1 MLKTIFKAV
10 KSGTEGRGI
19 DRVFVTG
26 VSPVVMSDITSGFN
40 IATDIY
46 LEPEFNDLCGFHAEE
61 IAYVASLPQGEKVVS
76 DALNEKGE
84 LRLEEFAD
92 RFGVEEVLHGAK
104 YMKFMVSL
112 LYYFGVLTLAGKR
125 TEFEEHVFRIP
136 NLAIRKLYVE
146 RLKETMLPTGP
157 DLDDARAAAKKLC
170 QLGAIEPLCAFIERG
185 PLIVFDNR
193 DYRWTNEFAVKTVF
207 LALLYNDTLYVM
219 DSEPGLGR
227 RYADLVMLVRPDFRH
242 SALLDILIEF
252 KYVPLKEI
260 GLSGEQVR
268 KTAKEQLESLPSVK
282 RVFSE
287 AKRRLADYR
296 RSLLETR
303 GDSLR
308 LHAFAV
314 VALDFERLLWE
325 KLADQVQ

>member
-1 MLKTIFKAV
+1 MMRSFYDGYLFSYDGEERIYNPMMALYFLEHLQKRCAPPRKILDSNLAM
-10 KSGTEGRGI
+10 
-19 DRVFVTG
+19 DR
-26 VSPVVMSDITSGFN
+26 N
-40 IATDIY
+40 K
-46 LEPEFNDLCGFHAEE
+46 
-61 IAYVASLPQGEKVVS
+61 IAYVASLPQGERVVS
-76 DALNEKGE
+76 DALNEKGQ
-84 LRLEEFAD
+84 LRLEELAD

-104 YMKFMVSL
+104 DMKFMVSL

-157 DLDDARAAAKKLC
+157 DMDNARAAAKLLYQRGK
-170 QLGAIEPLCAFIERG
+170 IELLCAFIEHG
-185 PLIVFDNR
+185 PLSVFDNR

-207 LALLYNDTLYVM
+207 LALLYNDSLYVM

-252 KYVPLKEI
+252 KYVPLKET

-268 KTAKEQLESLPSVK
+268 NAPKERLESLPSVK
-282 RVFSE
+282 KAFFE
-287 AKRRLADYR
+287 AKKQLADYR

-314 VALDFERLLWE
+314 VALGFERLLWE
-325 KLADQVQ
+325 KLMD